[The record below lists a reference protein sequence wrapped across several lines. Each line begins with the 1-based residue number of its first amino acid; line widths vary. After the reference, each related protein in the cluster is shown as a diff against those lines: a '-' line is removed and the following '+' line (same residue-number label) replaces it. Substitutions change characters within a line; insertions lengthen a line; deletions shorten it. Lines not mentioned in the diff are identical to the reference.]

1 MSLLELIG
9 VCSGYGKIGILEDV
23 NLYEDE
29 GEIIAILGP
38 NGSGKTTL
46 LNTVFGLA
54 SLFRG
59 EIRFLE
65 KPIAKITPN
74 KIASIG
80 IGYAPQQQNVFPNFT
95 VEENF
100 ALGAFLRKDREIRK
114 DMEDIFT
121 LFPEIERRRRNLAK
135 TLSGGERQMLAVAR
149 ALMLRPK
156 LIMLDEPTAGLSP
169 KAANAMAEKIKE
181 IRSRGTTIM
190 LVEQNARI
198 ALGITDRA
206 YILVGGRIVAQDT
219 SQNLL
224 ARKDLEEIYFKQ
236 TPSASQ

>member
-9 VCSGYGKIGILEDV
+9 VSSGYGKIGILEDV
-23 NLYEDE
+23 GLHEDE

-54 SLFRG
+54 SLFKG
-59 EIRFLE
+59 EIRFQE
-65 KPIAKITPN
+65 KPIGKITPN

-100 ALGAFLRKDREIRK
+100 TLGAFLRKDGEIRK
-114 DMEDIFT
+114 DMEDIFA
-121 LFPEIERRRRNLAK
+121 LFPEIERRRHNLAK

-149 ALMLRPK
+149 AMMLRPK

-169 KAANAMAEKIKE
+169 KAASTLAEKIKE

-198 ALGITDRA
+198 ALGISDRA
-206 YILVGGRIVAQDT
+206 YILVGGRIVAGD
-219 SQNLL
+219 SSSNLL
-224 ARKDLEEIYFKQ
+224 ARKDLEEIYFK
-236 TPSASQ
+236 

>member
-1 MSLLELIG
+1 LSLLELIG
-9 VCSGYGKIGILEDV
+9 VFSGYGKISILEDV

-29 GEIIAILGP
+29 GEILAILGP

-54 SLFRG
+54 LLFKG

-74 KIASIG
+74 RIASIG

-100 ALGAFLRKDREIRK
+100 TLGAFLRKDGEIRK
-114 DMEDIFT
+114 DMEDIFA

-169 KAANAMAEKIKE
+169 KAANTLAEKIKE
-181 IRSRGTTIM
+181 IRSRGTTIL

-198 ALGITDRA
+198 ALGIADRG
-206 YILVGGRIVAQDT
+206 YILVGGRVVAQDT

-224 ARKDLEEIYFKQ
+224 ARKDLEEIYFK
-236 TPSASQ
+236 

>member
-9 VCSGYGKIGILEDV
+9 VFSGYGKISILEDV

-29 GEIIAILGP
+29 GEILAILGP

-54 SLFRG
+54 LLFKG

-74 KIASIG
+74 RIASIG

-100 ALGAFLRKDREIRK
+100 TLGAFLRKDGEIRK
-114 DMEDIFT
+114 DMEDIFA

-169 KAANAMAEKIKE
+169 KAANTLAEKIKE
-181 IRSRGTTIM
+181 IRSRGTTIL

-198 ALGITDRA
+198 ALGIADRG
-206 YILVGGRIVAQDT
+206 YILVGGRVVAQDT

-224 ARKDLEEIYFKQ
+224 ARKDLEEIYFK
-236 TPSASQ
+236 

>member
-9 VCSGYGKIGILEDV
+9 VSSGYGKIGILEDV
-23 NLYEDE
+23 DLHEDE

-54 SLFRG
+54 SLFKG
-59 EIRFLE
+59 EIRFQE
-65 KPIAKITPN
+65 KPIGKITPN
-74 KIASIG
+74 KVASIG

-95 VEENF
+95 IEENF
-100 ALGAFLRKDREIRK
+100 TLGAFLRKDGEIKK
-114 DMEDIFT
+114 DMEDIFA
-121 LFPEIERRRRNLAK
+121 LFPEIERRRHNLAK

-149 ALMLRPK
+149 AMMLRPK

-169 KAANAMAEKIKE
+169 KAANTLAEKIKE

-198 ALGITDRA
+198 ALGISDRA
-206 YILVGGRIVAQDT
+206 YILVGGRMVAND
-219 SQNLL
+219 SSSNLL
-224 ARKDLEEIYFKQ
+224 ARKDLEEIYFK
-236 TPSASQ
+236 